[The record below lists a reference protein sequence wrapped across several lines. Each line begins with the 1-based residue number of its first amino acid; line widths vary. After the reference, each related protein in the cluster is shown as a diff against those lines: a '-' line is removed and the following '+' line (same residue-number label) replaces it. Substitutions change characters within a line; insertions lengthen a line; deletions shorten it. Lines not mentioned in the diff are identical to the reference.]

1 MAALETKL
9 ESYEKEVKQLQKA
22 LDKSDKYIADLEQK
36 SRDKENNNKSLNVY
50 NNGSTTNKQTTSPHN
65 ATNSYNLLNSNSS
78 SNLNIESM
86 MTSPPCN
93 NNNNNNKMTTT
104 SNQMRF
110 IKGDNQTFKTDLK
123 IVKFAEKVD
132 HIPATAILQSPPS
145 NGGKTHHNQ
154 HQQQSIITND
164 RFYGSP
170 SKIQPPTPT
179 QPPTQHLTTHSVS
192 GLMSFN
198 ERLKK
203 NSIHLTNG
211 SNGNNV
217 TVVGASSK
225 FEPETPSN
233 NNSFGGVETQSL
245 INYDSN
251 ANVNNKFR

>member
-50 NNGSTTNKQTTSPHN
+50 NTNNSPTNNKQTTSPHN

-78 SNLNIESM
+78 SNLNTESM

-93 NNNNNNKMTTT
+93 NNNNNK
-104 SNQMRF
+104 MRF

-132 HIPATAILQSPPS
+132 HIPASATLLSPPS
-145 NGGKTHHNQ
+145 NGGKTHH
-154 HQQQSIITND
+154 QQSIITND

-170 SKIQPPTPT
+170 SKTQTPTPT
-179 QPPTQHLTTHSVS
+179 PPPSQHLATHSVS

-198 ERLKK
+198 DRLKK

-217 TVVGASSK
+217 SVVGASSK
-225 FEPETPSN
+225 FELETPSN

-251 ANVNNKFR
+251 VNVNNNFR